1 MRSKQVLASAGYDIH
16 NVVKVEIEIDFSQ
29 FDFSQKA
36 VKARVF
42 FSQYEGN
49 IYNIVKAAIET
60 TVTVVDE
67 VEAVAVEQAHE
78 GFSRKEVH
86 VRGRMHESP
95 FVFSYSCIETFYVA
109 GCQSQ

>member
-1 MRSKQVLASAGYDIH
+1 MFCSQDEDSVCD
-16 NVVKVEIEIDFSQ
+16 VVE
-29 FDFSQKA
+29 
-36 VKARVF
+36 
-42 FSQYEGN
+42 
-49 IYNIVKAAIET
+49 AAIET

-67 VEAVAVEQAHE
+67 VEAVTVEQARE